1 MIFANVLL
9 NLRIQNAHKECSTRG
24 KPVRSIHNLSLKY
37 LKSKNIIHEY
47 K

>member
-9 NLRIQNAHKECSTRG
+9 NLRIQNAHKECNAWS
-24 KPVRSIHNLSLKY
+24 KPVSYIHNLSLKY